1 MKRKNSIGAI
11 ILAGGFGTRLSPLTD
26 TKPKPLVKILD
37 TPVLSAILYSVE
49 KISPESI
56 TVSTHYKA
64 ESVYGLVSDICPG
77 AECKREGVPL
87 GTAGAVKYCY
97 DGKTKA
103 VLVVS
108 GDGVFDFDLQEAVDF
123 HFRNSNDVTI
133 VGCRKNDPTKYGVMV
148 CDGENNIISFCEKP
162 SWKRVKSDLV
172 NTGIYVLSS
181 AIIDEIPD
189 NMQCDFSK
197 NLFPKIL
204 KEGKKIKTFVYDGYW
219 CDIGTLDEYFEC
231 NRFAAVGNLGN
242 RFGKCEDEMALRGR
256 GIHAEDGC
264 YVSPCAGVGKNV
276 RISDVSIVCEN
287 VHIGNNC
294 DFACCIVGKN
304 SRIGDG
310 CSISGS
316 IIGQDVC
323 IGENC
328 IVPEGCVIG
337 DGCRISDGTV
347 LKKNTRLAGQKC
359 IFGEDS
365 EMSGFSTQDNIFVD
379 DGICTFD
386 VTASQENIFRL
397 ARSVALFCV
406 KGENRRPYIG
416 VVGCEKSASV
426 KGMFISG
433 LVQEGAYVFD
443 CGNGNE
449 ALCAYGALKLDAA
462 LSVHIKLCGNK
473 AYVTL
478 MSANGRAIDDEAERK
493 ISKIYSLMQEG
504 GEQKQSDF
512 SGSVSF
518 VPLEE
523 MYQSSVC
530 AFAERILGTFDL
542 DGIRVCVPVKTSFD
556 RILSRLLCRYGATV
570 AEDADNDTVS
580 VTTTEDGQK
589 VSVRYRNT
597 ILDHNHILAI
607 ILKNKSMLD
616 LEAIELCPDAP
627 STLLRLSESSSECS
641 LFPECLVLKDS
652 VMTVLSVLAICAKTK
667 KNVKELYEELS
678 PFEIYTDEYIADVN
692 KGAAV
697 EKLSR
702 LYNDSG
708 NTKGDGI
715 RLSLADG
722 VVTVIPNR
730 AKGFK
735 IISEA
740 VSMEAARELSLRI
753 GKIIKEK
760 E

>member
-1 MKRKNSIGAI
+1 MKRKNSIGAV

-37 TPVLSAILYSVE
+37 TPVLSAILGNVE
-49 KISPESI
+49 KLSPESI

-64 ESVYGLVSDICPG
+64 ELVCRLVSDVCPR
-77 AECKREGVPL
+77 AVCKRESVPL
-87 GTAGAVKYCY
+87 GTAGAVKYCCG
-97 DGKTKA
+97 GKTEA

-108 GDGVFDFDLQEAVDF
+108 GDGVFDFDLREAVDF
-123 HFRNSNDVTI
+123 HFRNNNDVTI

-162 SWKRVKSDLV
+162 SWKRVRSDLV

-181 AIIDEIPD
+181 ETVDEIPD
-189 NMQCDFSK
+189 NMQYDFSK
-197 NLFPKIL
+197 HLFPKLL
-204 KEGKKIKTFVYDGYW
+204 KEGKKIRTFMSEGYW

-231 NRFAAVGNLGN
+231 NRFAAGGKLGKL
-242 RFGKCEDEMALRGR
+242 FGKGEDGKELRDR
-256 GIHAEDGC
+256 GIHTEDGC
-264 YVSPCAGVGKNV
+264 YVSPYASVGKNV
-276 RISDVSIVCEN
+276 RISDFSIVCEN

-294 DFACCIVGKN
+294 DFASCIVGEN
-304 SRIGDG
+304 CRIGNG
-310 CSISGS
+310 CSISSS
-316 IIGQDVC
+316 IIGEGVC

-337 DGCRISDGTV
+337 DGCRIADGTV
-347 LKKNTRLAGQKC
+347 LRKNTRLAGQKC

-365 EMSGFSTQDNIFVD
+365 EMSGFSLEDNIFVD

-386 VTASQENIFRL
+386 VMSSQEKIFRL

-406 KGENRRPYIG
+406 KGEKRKPYIC
-416 VVGCEKSASV
+416 VVSGEKAEPL

-433 LVQEGAYVFD
+433 LIQEGAYVFD

-449 ALCAYGALKLDAA
+449 ALCAYGALKLDSAV
-462 LSVHIKLCGNK
+462 SVHIKLCGNK
-473 AYVTL
+473 AYITV
-478 MSANGRAIDDEAERK
+478 MSEGTSPIDDEAERK

-504 GEQKQSDF
+504 REQTQSDF
-512 SGSVSF
+512 SGSVCI
-518 VPLEE
+518 VPLKE

-530 AFAERILGTFDL
+530 GFVEKILGTFDFE
-542 DGIRVCVPVKTSFD
+542 GIKVRVQVKTDFD
-556 RILSRLLCRYGATV
+556 RILTRLLCRFGATV
-570 AEDADNDTVS
+570 IDESDNDTVS
-580 VTTTEDGQK
+580 ITQTADGRK

-597 ILDHNHILAI
+597 ILDHNHISAV
-607 ILKNKSMLD
+607 ILKNRNLID
-616 LEAIELCPDAP
+616 LETIGLYPNAP
-627 STLLRLSESSSECS
+627 SVLLRLSDNGEQR
-641 LFPECLVLKDS
+641 LMFPECLVLKDS
-652 VMTVLSVLAICAKTK
+652 VMTVLSALVICTKTK
-667 KNVKELYEELS
+667 KDIKELYEELS
-678 PFEIYTDEYIADVN
+678 PFEVFTDEYIGDVN

-708 NTKGDGI
+708 NTSDDGI